1 MNNSIYQQQIKGI
14 LEKLNQLEIIPDQ
27 TIGLEKVR
35 EIESQLDRKL
45 PQSYILYLTQI
56 QNGGTVS
63 ELHVK
68 GPYYGINSLEQ
79 SLADNIE
86 WGVDVS
92 KPFQF
97 TKDFEFEDVCE
108 LPQEHEEHIL
118 KMENDQAY
126 KAAIEKYQ
134 DNSILNGTLP
144 ICAYGCGDYFR
155 LVVNGERSGEVWADC
170 GIVNLTGYYSLNV
183 DILTFY
189 ENWLDRQLLIQTDPT
204 KKHINARYPFL
215 EFGNNKKYK
224 VVD

>member
-14 LEKLNQLEIIPDQ
+14 LEKLHQLGITPDQ
-27 TIGLEKVR
+27 PIDLEKVS
-35 EIESQLDRKL
+35 EIENKLDLKL
-45 PQSYILYLTQI
+45 PESYILYLTQI
-56 QNGGTVS
+56 QNGGTAS

-68 GPYYGINSLEQ
+68 GPYYGISSLEQ

-97 TKDFEFEDVCE
+97 TADFEFEAVCG
-108 LPQEHEEHIL
+108 LPADHEEHIL

-126 KAAIEKYQ
+126 KAAIDKYQ
-134 DNSILNGTLP
+134 DTSILNGTIP

-183 DILTFY
+183 DILNFY
-189 ENWLDRQLLIQTDPT
+189 ENWLDRQLLIQKDPA
-204 KKHINARYPFL
+204 KKYIDAWYPFL
-215 EFGNNKKYK
+215 EFGNNEKYN
-224 VVD
+224 VVG